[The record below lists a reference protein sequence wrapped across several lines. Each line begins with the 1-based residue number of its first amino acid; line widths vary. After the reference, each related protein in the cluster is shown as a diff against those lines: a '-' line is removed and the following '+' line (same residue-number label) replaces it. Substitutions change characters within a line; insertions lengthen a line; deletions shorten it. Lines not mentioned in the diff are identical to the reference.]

1 MAADVANLSV
11 GSGPLEARRLQIR
24 RSMCIDDEAGTLC
37 KGLRLDYEI
46 GAGNGGLQAQLL
58 EGHRA
63 TQTGSAV
70 EIDSVFHGQAI
81 QAVFP
86 QVR

>member
-24 RSMCIDDEAGTLC
+24 STILIYDEAGTLC
-37 KGLRLDYEI
+37 KGLLLDYEI
-46 GAGNGGLQAQLL
+46 GAGNGRLQAQMH

-63 TQTGSAV
+63 TQTGSAAKFDA
-70 EIDSVFHGQAI
+70 IFHGQAI
-81 QAVFP
+81 QALFP